1 MLKGYY
7 QSSKQHYNF
16 STFQHYN
23 NGMQNGRLIIF
34 SAPSG
39 AGKTTIVQHLL
50 SKIPGLEFSISATTR
65 KPRGD
70 EKNGKDYYFISK
82 EEFLHRIATKQ
93 FVEFEEV
100 YTGTFYGTL
109 RTEIERIWQNG
120 NAVIFDIDVEGGL
133 HLKRKY
139 DGQAL
144 AIFVQPPSLEV
155 LIERLTGR
163 GTDSAE
169 KLQER
174 FIKAEKELKYA
185 PQFDIILKNYDLETA
200 CKEAEKL
207 VKDFISPPAP

>member
-1 MLKGYY
+1 MAKEG
-7 QSSKQHYNF
+7 K
-16 STFQHYN
+16 
-23 NGMQNGRLIIF
+23 LIIF

-39 AGKTTIVQHLL
+39 AGKTTIVHHLL
-50 SKIPGLEFSISATTR
+50 GKMPELEFSISATTR
-65 KPRGD
+65 PARGD
-70 EKNGKDYYFISK
+70 EQDGKDYYFISLP
-82 EEFLHRIATKQ
+82 EFTHRIAKKQ

-109 RTEIERIWQNG
+109 RTEIERIWDKG
-120 NAVIFDIDVEGGL
+120 KTVIFDIDVEGGM

-139 DGQAL
+139 QDQAL

-163 GTDSAE
+163 GTDSPE

-174 FIKAEKELKYA
+174 FAKAEKELNYA

-200 CKEAEKL
+200 CKEAEDL
-207 VKDFISPPAP
+207 VTNFINPPTP